1 MVYMIVLVVG
11 TVVKMDDLENENEVI
26 VLVTILEDD
35 GSHKGSGTST
45 SFADFFDLESGADEA
60 EDIIFPDDSIGVVHH
75 RRQEICVSQGLP
87 FYQGAGKRRR
97 GYFVVSGLLST
108 ED

>member
-1 MVYMIVLVVG
+1 MGIFRSVDSSL
-11 TVVKMDDLENENEVI
+11 I

-60 EDIIFPDDSIGVVHH
+60 EDLVFLRDCD
-75 RRQEICVSQGLP
+75 R
-87 FYQGAGKRRR
+87 
-97 GYFVVSGLLST
+97 
-108 ED
+108 